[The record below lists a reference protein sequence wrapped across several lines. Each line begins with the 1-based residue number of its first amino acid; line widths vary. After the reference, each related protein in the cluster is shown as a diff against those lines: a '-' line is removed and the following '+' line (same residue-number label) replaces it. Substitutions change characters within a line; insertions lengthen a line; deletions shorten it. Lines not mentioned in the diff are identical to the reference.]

1 VGYEIDFLSVGDSN
15 GDAICIRYGTPGLG
29 YNIHIT
35 DGGYADTG
43 QRIIDHVN
51 QYYGTGSRIANV
63 VLSHQDGD
71 HIAGLIPVVRHV
83 DVGAV
88 WMNRP
93 WLYAA
98 EILHAFHGNYTVDGL
113 RRAIRDAYPLL
124 VELEE
129 TALAKGIPV
138 YESFAGQWI
147 GKFLVLAPTRE
158 RYLTLIPEFD
168 RTPSSYAKPVKGV
181 FAKLFE
187 AAKNLASFFET
198 WTTEALQ
205 ENPSPTSASNESCV
219 IQLGIFDQ
227 KTVLLTADAGPVA
240 LAEAADVAQ
249 AIGVLRP
256 PAFVQVPHHG
266 SRRNVTPSVLNRWL
280 GMPVPEGSVNRGTAF
295 CSVGVNK
302 PEYPR
307 KRVSNAFLRRGYP
320 VYKTETAGGWIRHAH
335 DMPDRD
341 GMQPINAVAFT
352 SWYEE

>member
-1 VGYEIDFLSVGDSN
+1 MGYEIDFLSVGDSN

-51 QYYGTGSRIANV
+51 QYYGRGARIANV

-71 HIAGLIPVVRHV
+71 HIAGLIPVVRHF

-98 EILHAFHGNYTVDGL
+98 EILHAFHSNYTIEGL
-113 RRAIRDAYPLL
+113 RKAIRDAYPLL

-129 TALAKGIPV
+129 AALAKGIPV
-138 YESFAGQWI
+138 YESFAGSWI
-147 GKFLVLAPTRE
+147 GSFLVLAPTRE

-168 RTPSSYAKPVKGV
+168 RTPSSYAKPLKG
-181 FAKLFE
+181 AIGKLFE

-219 IQLGIFDQ
+219 IQLGVFDQ
-227 KTVLLTADAGPVA
+227 KTVLLTADAGPAA
-240 LAEAADVAQ
+240 LSEAADVAQ
-249 AIGVLRP
+249 AFGLLLP

-280 GMPVPEGSVNRGTAF
+280 GRPVQEGSANKGVAF

-320 VYKTETAGGWIRHAH
+320 VYKTENAGEWIRHAH
-335 DMPDRD
+335 DMPNRD
-341 GMQPINAVAFT
+341 GMRPISSVAFT
-352 SWYEE
+352 SSYEE